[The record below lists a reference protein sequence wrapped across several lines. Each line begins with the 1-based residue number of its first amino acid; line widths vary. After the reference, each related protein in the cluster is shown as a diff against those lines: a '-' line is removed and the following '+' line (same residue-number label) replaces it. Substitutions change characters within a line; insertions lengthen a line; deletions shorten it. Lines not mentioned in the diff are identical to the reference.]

1 MNCLSNLNGCEL
13 VTFANIVAILIS
25 QGLTADELVALSGF
39 FTIIG
44 DSLSAISATCDNSS
58 NCSSCN
64 N

>member
-1 MNCLSNLNGCEL
+1 MNVLSDLNGCEL

-25 QGLTADELVALSGF
+25 QGLTVDELATLSGF

-44 DSLSAISATCDNSS
+44 DSLATISASCNNSS
-58 NCSSCN
+58 NCNSDN